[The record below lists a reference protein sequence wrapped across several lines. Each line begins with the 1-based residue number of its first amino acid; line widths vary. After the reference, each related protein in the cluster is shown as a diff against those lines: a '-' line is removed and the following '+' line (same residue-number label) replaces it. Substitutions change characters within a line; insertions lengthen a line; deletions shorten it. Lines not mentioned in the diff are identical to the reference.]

1 MMKIIIFAF
10 LYLLFHNGDA
20 AFTYGLENDL
30 RTLLFTN
37 NSYNKLTRPDSQVTV
52 SAKFNILTLNSLSMR
67 DQLMKMSGY
76 FSLEWTDAR
85 LNWTAEAAYSS
96 DILVIYTTQD
106 YVWIPSLSVTNSV
119 DELAVISD
127 DTVIIRVTNDGTL
140 TWTPGGVYETSCST
154 DVTYY
159 PFDEQ
164 ECDIVLTTWGYTNV
178 EINLVGKGV
187 DLSYYEPDGEW
198 EFMSFSVTSNTRTAG
213 ASSLP
218 QITYAMKYRRRPTY
232 QVMNTILPLILLG
245 FLHCFVFQLPADSGE
260 KMGYSLTTL
269 LAFAV
274 YLTIVSADTP
284 TTSLHTPVLSVY
296 LIIMLSMGVVAI
308 LLTIF
313 VLKCHFSTEDQ
324 PIPNYIRRIC
334 SVANKME
341 RNHCC
346 KKSEVV
352 DEIENDKNGNKGSPR
367 KAFQPELSWP
377 EVSKALDKFFF
388 KVYTTTFLL
397 LTFVVLFVFIIHH
410 YT

>member
-1 MMKIIIFAF
+1 M
-10 LYLLFHNGDA
+10 
-20 AFTYGLENDL
+20 
-30 RTLLFTN
+30 
-37 NSYNKLTRPDSQVTV
+37 
-52 SAKFNILTLNSLSMR
+52 
-67 DQLMKMSGY
+67 
-76 FSLEWTDAR
+76 
-85 LNWTAEAAYSS
+85 
-96 DILVIYTTQD
+96 
-106 YVWIPSLSVTNSV
+106 

-127 DTVIIRVTNDGTL
+127 DTVIIRVINDGTL

-198 EFMSFSVTSNTRTAG
+198 EFMSYSVTSNTRTAG

-284 TTSLHTPVLSVY
+284 TTSLHTPVLCKLFCNNLQVY
-296 LIIMLSMGVVAI
+296 VGAI
-308 LLTIF
+308 FIQLRF
-313 VLKCHFSTEDQ
+313 LK
-324 PIPNYIRRIC
+324 N
-334 SVANKME
+334 
-341 RNHCC
+341 
-346 KKSEVV
+346 
-352 DEIENDKNGNKGSPR
+352 
-367 KAFQPELSWP
+367 
-377 EVSKALDKFFF
+377 
-388 KVYTTTFLL
+388 
-397 LTFVVLFVFIIHH
+397 
-410 YT
+410 

>member
-1 MMKIIIFAF
+1 M
-10 LYLLFHNGDA
+10 
-20 AFTYGLENDL
+20 
-30 RTLLFTN
+30 
-37 NSYNKLTRPDSQVTV
+37 
-52 SAKFNILTLNSLSMR
+52 
-67 DQLMKMSGY
+67 
-76 FSLEWTDAR
+76 
-85 LNWTAEAAYSS
+85 
-96 DILVIYTTQD
+96 
-106 YVWIPSLSVTNSV
+106 

-164 ECDIVLTTWGYTNV
+164 ECDIELTTWGYTNV

-198 EFMSFSVTSNTRTAG
+198 AFMSYSVTSNTRTAG

-284 TTSLHTPVLSVY
+284 TTSLHTPVLCKLFCNNLHVY
-296 LIIMLSMGVVAI
+296 VGAI
-308 LLTIF
+308 FIQLRF
-313 VLKCHFSTEDQ
+313 
-324 PIPNYIRRIC
+324 
-334 SVANKME
+334 
-341 RNHCC
+341 
-346 KKSEVV
+346 KK
-352 DEIENDKNGNKGSPR
+352 N
-367 KAFQPELSWP
+367 
-377 EVSKALDKFFF
+377 
-388 KVYTTTFLL
+388 
-397 LTFVVLFVFIIHH
+397 
-410 YT
+410 